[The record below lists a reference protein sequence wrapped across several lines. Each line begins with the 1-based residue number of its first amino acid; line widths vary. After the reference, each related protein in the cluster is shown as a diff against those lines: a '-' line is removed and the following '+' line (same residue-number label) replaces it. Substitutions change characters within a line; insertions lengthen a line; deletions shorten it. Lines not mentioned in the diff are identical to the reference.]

1 MLCRKRIKSTIFHF
15 LLFMFSVV
23 VVYLIHHFVL
33 MWMIMMA
40 TTADIASQP
49 ASESVALV
57 SHSVGEVGCAVSFT
71 RGESWSR
78 SVGRSQLTCTRSTTA
93 KSIK

>member
-1 MLCRKRIKSTIFHF
+1 MLCRKRIESTIFHF

-23 VVYLIHHFVL
+23 VVAVVIYLIHHFVL
-33 MWMIMMA
+33 MWMMA

-57 SHSVGEVGCAVSFT
+57 SHSVGG
-71 RGESWSR
+71 
-78 SVGRSQLTCTRSTTA
+78 VGRQAGC
-93 KSIK
+93 IVY